1 MIDNYSEREA
11 MRIDTDFYF
20 ALDTP
25 KEALDKLDTELTTFL
40 KEHEEV
46 EQSKI
51 ILTGVNDYTK
61 RGIYFGLSFFVKA
74 TTEMKYSDIRHRIM
88 TDIAEII
95 HNNGI
100 EMVMILVEET
110 EK

>member
-20 ALDTP
+20 ALDTE
-25 KEALDKLDTELTTFL
+25 KEVLDRLDTELTTFL
-40 KEHEEV
+40 KVHEEV
-46 EQSKI
+46 NQTKI

-61 RGIYFGLSFFVKA
+61 RGINFGLSFFVKA
-74 TTEMKYSDIRHRIM
+74 NTEMAYSDIRHRMM
-88 TDIAEII
+88 TEIAEII
-95 HNNGI
+95 RNSGI
-100 EMVMILVEET
+100 EMVMISFEEA